1 MSALLATDLK
11 GKTAIVTGGATGI
24 GRAIATALAA
34 HGVRIAICDLDADAA
49 RKTASALGTE
59 AQGFAIDVSQRARV
73 EKAFAEIESTFGF
86 YDILIANAGVSTMNR
101 AIDITDEEWDFN
113 FAVNIKGVFLTNQ
126 AAVRHFLARGKNGVI
141 VNTASLAAKVGAP
154 LLAHYSAS
162 KFAVLGWTQA
172 LAREVAAD
180 GIRVNA
186 VCPGFVKT
194 SMQER
199 EVAWEA
205 KLRNLSPE
213 QVIGEYV
220 AQTPLGRLEEP
231 EDIAGLAVFLC
242 GPLGQSFSGAALA
255 RSRSLVFCADGGGP
269 ARGPTAA
276 EKTPITASPTRGGSV
291 YGVRLSANLV
301 DVGPVAR
308 HSAAVQSGCRPHAR
322 AGAGGTRRRPRAV
335 VGERGGD
342 DSVLHLS
349 AT

>member
-1 MSALLATDLK
+1 MSTSLAADLK

-24 GRAIATALAA
+24 GKAIATSLAG
-34 HGVRIAICDLDADAA
+34 HGVRIAIADLDGEAA
-49 RKTASALGTE
+49 KHTAAGLGKE
-59 AQGFAIDVSQRARV
+59 AQAFAIDVSKRAQV
-73 EKAFAEIESTFGF
+73 EKTFAEIENALGG

-101 AIDITDEEWDFN
+101 AIDLTDEEWDFN

-126 AAVRHFLARGKNGVI
+126 AAVRYFLKAGKKGVI

-172 LAREVAAD
+172 LAREVAAQ

-205 KLRNLSPE
+205 KLRGLTPE
-213 QVIGEYV
+213 QVIRDYV

-242 GPLGQSFSGAALA
+242 SDAARFMTGQGIN
-255 RSRSLVFCADGGGP
+255 VTGG
-269 ARGPTAA
+269 
-276 EKTPITASPTRGGSV
+276 V
-291 YGVRLSANLV
+291 YMG
-301 DVGPVAR
+301 
-308 HSAAVQSGCRPHAR
+308 
-322 AGAGGTRRRPRAV
+322 
-335 VGERGGD
+335 
-342 DSVLHLS
+342 
-349 AT
+349 

>member
-1 MSALLATDLK
+1 MSTSLAADLK
-11 GKTAIVTGGATGI
+11 GKTAIVTGGASGI
-24 GRAIATALAA
+24 GKAIATSLAA
-34 HGVRIAICDLDADAA
+34 HGVRIAIADLDGAA
-49 RKTASALGTE
+49 AEHTAAGLGKE
-59 AQGFAIDVSQRARV
+59 AHAFAIDVSQRAQV
-73 EKAFAEIESTFGF
+73 EKTFADIENTLGF

-113 FAVNIKGVFLTNQ
+113 FSVNIKGVFLTNQ
-126 AAVRHFLARGKNGVI
+126 AAVRYFLKAGKKGVI

-172 LAREVAAD
+172 LAREVAAQ

-205 KLRNLSPE
+205 KLRGITPE
-213 QVIGEYV
+213 QVIKDYV

-242 GPLGQSFSGAALA
+242 SDAARFMTGQGIN
-255 RSRSLVFCADGGGP
+255 VTGG
-269 ARGPTAA
+269 
-276 EKTPITASPTRGGSV
+276 V
-291 YGVRLSANLV
+291 YMG
-301 DVGPVAR
+301 
-308 HSAAVQSGCRPHAR
+308 
-322 AGAGGTRRRPRAV
+322 
-335 VGERGGD
+335 
-342 DSVLHLS
+342 
-349 AT
+349 